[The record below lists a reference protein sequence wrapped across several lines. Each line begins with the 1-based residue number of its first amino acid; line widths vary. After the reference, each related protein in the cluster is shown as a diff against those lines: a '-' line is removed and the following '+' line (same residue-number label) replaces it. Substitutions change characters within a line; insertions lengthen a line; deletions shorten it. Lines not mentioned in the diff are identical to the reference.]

1 MSRIEVSIMK
11 SKLLTFII
19 IIAVMLPLFVVPTLA
34 SSQVVDI
41 SRPDGNEI
49 VTKEIFSICGVTIE
63 DEAYIE
69 IFYKDRETDLYKPL
83 QTTDGDYSF
92 KVGKIFSKDIE
103 LKYMGKNEIKVK
115 AYTSATKNDPQIN
128 KYTITRVEEKKKENW
143 LEKALNWF
151 TGDETK

>member
-1 MSRIEVSIMK
+1 
-11 SKLLTFII
+11 
-19 IIAVMLPLFVVPTLA
+19 MLPLFVVPALA

-49 VTKEIFSICGVTIE
+49 VTKDVFSICGVALE
-63 DEAYIE
+63 DNVYIE
-69 IFYKDRETDLYKPL
+69 IFYKDRESDQYKLLP
-83 QTTDGDYSF
+83 TTDGDYCS

-115 AYTSATKNDPQIN
+115 AYTSESKNDPQIN

-151 TGDETK
+151 IGDETK

>member
-1 MSRIEVSIMK
+1 MK

-19 IIAVMLPLFVVPTLA
+19 IIAFMLPLFVVPTLA
-34 SSQVVDI
+34 SSKIVDI

-49 VTKEIFSICGVTIE
+49 VTKEIFSICGVAIE

-69 IFYKDRETDLYKPL
+69 IYYKDRETDLYKPL
-83 QTTDGDYSF
+83 QTTDGEYVF

-103 LKYMGKNEIKVK
+103 LKYKGKNELRIK
-115 AYTSATKNDPQIN
+115 AYTAATKNDPQIE
-128 KYTITRVEEKKKENW
+128 KYTITLVEEKRKENW

-151 TGDETK
+151 AGDETK